1 VAHYTEQAGFP
12 AIPINGTM
20 KLRLRALDP
29 TTDAEVSGVTVSQ
42 WLIYARDESDAD
54 VTGVVP
60 VYALDGAETA
70 V

>member
-1 VAHYTEQAGFP
+1 MAHYTEQAGFP

-29 TTDAEVSGVTVSQ
+29 TTDAEATGVTVSQ
-42 WLIYARDESDAD
+42 WLIYARDKSGRGELEDAIPTY
-54 VTGVVP
+54 VAGT
-60 VYALDGAETA
+60 AGA